1 MTQIDK
7 KQLETFIEKYKA
19 FETEIKLIQ
28 EDKKHLVND
37 LKDNH
42 GITPAVI
49 RKAIRVAKIR
59 TEIGDEL
66 TQFDELVDLLE
77 GVIK

>member
-7 KQLETFIEKYKA
+7 KQLENFIEKYKA

-37 LKDNH
+37 LKVNH
-42 GITPAVI
+42 GITTSVI
-49 RKAIRVAKIR
+49 KKAIQVAKIR
-59 TEIGDEL
+59 TNIGDEL

>member
-1 MTQIDK
+1 MTQIGK
-7 KQLETFIEKYKA
+7 KQLEAFIEKYKA
-19 FETEIKLIQ
+19 FETEIKIIQ
-28 EDKKHLVND
+28 EDKKLLIND

-42 GITPAVI
+42 GITPSVI

-66 TQFDELVDLLE
+66 TQFDELVDQLE

>member
-1 MTQIDK
+1 MEK
-7 KQLETFIEKYKA
+7 EQLETFIEKYKA

-28 EDKKHLVND
+28 EDKKHLIND

-42 GITPAVI
+42 GITPSVI

>member
-1 MTQIDK
+1 MEK
-7 KQLETFIEKYKA
+7 EQLETFIEKYKA

-28 EDKKHLVND
+28 EDKKHLIND

-42 GITPAVI
+42 GIPPAVI